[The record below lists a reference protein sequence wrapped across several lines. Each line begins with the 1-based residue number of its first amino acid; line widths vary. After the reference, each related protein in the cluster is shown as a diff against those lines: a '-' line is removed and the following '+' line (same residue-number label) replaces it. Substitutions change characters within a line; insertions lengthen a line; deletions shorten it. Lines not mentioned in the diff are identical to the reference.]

1 MVGLNKIEFFR
12 DGHFDVSP
20 LILSSRSRILL
31 QSSLMLFFTGFSRSA
46 PLIAQKKIDNFGKK
60 ENELRALQQMSQEAI
75 RVLQQDRNPVTEL
88 GALIDEAWHLKRQLA
103 DGVTTPA
110 IDQIYAAGCEAGAL
124 GGKLLGAGRGGWFYV
139 VYS

>member
-12 DGHFDVSP
+12 DGHFDVS
-20 LILSSRSRILL
+20 S
-31 QSSLMLFFTGFSRSA
+31 
-46 PLIAQKKIDNFGKK
+46 LIAQKKIDNFGKK
-60 ENELRALQQMSQEAI
+60 ENELRGLQQMSQEAI
-75 RVLQQDRNPVTEL
+75 RVLQQNRNPVTEL

-124 GGKLLGAGRGGWFYV
+124 EGKLLGAGGGGFMLFIV
-139 VYS
+139 KPED